1 MMEMAKGKRESN
13 RNGTWKKVTLVDG
26 SIRWEV
32 RVLVDG
38 ARRKKRVKSKAEGK
52 KWIREL
58 LDKSDI
64 GQLERP
70 NEITLGAY
78 VSHWQDHMKDQV
90 KPSTLK
96 DYMTI
101 VNTHLL
107 PVFKTRKLKNITEI
121 DLNTFFDRTLTD
133 KGLAPNTKRN
143 IRRVFSQIM
152 EMARKEKIIG
162 FNPIADI
169 PPIKGADTNSRKA
182 LTIEQAKALLRGAK
196 AYYEKKKDYKS
207 ANVNIYPFLLLCL
220 HTGARLGELL
230 ALEWNDI
237 DREHNTI
244 AINKTYTKTNTVQT
258 PKTINSYREVS
269 VPKEVI
275 NMCLSLN
282 DGVSPYVFH
291 TKNGTHIAQH
301 NMERSLKNVIKF
313 AHLPFKVLFHELRHT
328 FATIAVSKGEPITNV
343 SSILGHS
350 KTSTTLD
357 FYAHSTQDGMKE
369 TSDTVAKELGFIE

>member
-1 MMEMAKGKRESN
+1 MMAMAKGKRESN
-13 RNGTWKKVTLVDG
+13 RNGAWEKVTNTDG
-26 SIRWEV
+26 SIRWVV
-32 RVLVDG
+32 RVWVDG
-38 ARRKKRVKSKAEGK
+38 VRRKKRVKSKADGK
-52 KWIREL
+52 EWIRNL
-58 LDKSDI
+58 LNKSDI

-70 NEITLGAY
+70 NEITLGSY
-78 VSHWQDHMKDQV
+78 ITHWQDHMKDQV

-96 DYMTI
+96 DYMAI

-107 PVFKTRKLKNITEI
+107 PAFRTRKLKNITEM
-121 DLNTFFDRTLTD
+121 DLNTFFDKTLTD

-152 EMARKEKIIG
+152 DMARKEKIIG

-169 PPIKGADTNSRKA
+169 PPIKGADTNTRKA
-182 LTIEQAKALLRGAK
+182 LTIVQAQDLLRGAK

-207 ANVNIYPFLLLCL
+207 ANGSIYPFLLLCL

-230 ALEWNDI
+230 ALKWNDI

-244 AINKTYTKTNTVQT
+244 AINKTYTKNNTVQT
-258 PKTINSYREVS
+258 PKTINSTREVS

-275 NMCLSLN
+275 DMCLSLN

-291 TKNGTHIAQH
+291 TKNGTHISQH
-301 NMERSLKNVIKF
+301 NMERGLKAVIAF
-313 AHLPFKVLFHELRHT
+313 AHLPFTVLFHELRHT

-357 FYAHSTQDGMKE
+357 FYAHSTQEGMKE

>member
-1 MMEMAKGKRESN
+1 MPKGKRNTKGEGGC
-13 RNGTWKKVTLVDG
+13 RKQKRKDGTIAYEFRITIEGHKYTKWCRTKTEGREWVRGLHNKV
-26 SIRWEV
+26 
-32 RVLVDG
+32 
-38 ARRKKRVKSKAEGK
+38 
-52 KWIREL
+52 
-58 LDKSDI
+58 DI
-64 GQLERP
+64 GRLERP
-70 NEITLGAY
+70 NEITLGSYIA
-78 VSHWQDHMKDQV
+78 HWQDHMKDQV

-96 DYMTI
+96 DYMAI

-107 PVFKTRKLKNITEI
+107 PAFRTRKLKSITEI

-133 KGLAPNTKRN
+133 KKLAPNTKRN
-143 IRRVFSQIM
+143 IRGVFSQIM
-152 EMARKEKIIG
+152 DMARKEKIIG

-169 PPIKGADTNSRKA
+169 PPIKGADTNTRKA
-182 LTIEQAKALLRGAK
+182 LTIGQAQDLLRGAK

-207 ANVNIYPFLLLCL
+207 AHGSIYPFLLLCL

-244 AINKTYTKTNTVQT
+244 AINKTYTKNNTVQT
-258 PKTINSYREVS
+258 PKTTNGNREVT
-269 VPKEVI
+269 VPKEVVD
-275 NMCLSLN
+275 MCLSLN

-291 TKNGTHIAQH
+291 TKNGTHISQH
-301 NMERSLKNVIKF
+301 NMERSLKAVIAF
-313 AHLPFKVLFHELRHT
+313 AHLPFNVLFHELRHT

-357 FYAHSTQDGMKE
+357 FYAHSTQEGMKE
-369 TSDTVAKELGFIE
+369 TSDTVAKELGFIDGIE

>member
-1 MMEMAKGKRESN
+1 M
-13 RNGTWKKVTLVDG
+13 
-26 SIRWEV
+26 
-32 RVLVDG
+32 
-38 ARRKKRVKSKAEGK
+38 
-52 KWIREL
+52 
-58 LDKSDI
+58 DKSDI

-78 VSHWQDHMKDQV
+78 VSHWQDHKKDQV

-107 PVFKTRKLKNITEI
+107 PAFKTRKLKNITEI

-369 TSDTVAKELGFIE
+369 TSDTVAKELGFTE